1 MRNPQAA
8 VDALT
13 ACGEKVGGVVLNEL
27 TLGRVALLEKVG
39 SVFAKGK
46 VETSKLS
53 AMDMLPAMYI
63 LAEPVAAVMAQIRD
77 GTFDTAVM
85 EWADTIAMGEITE
98 LAEAVKRIF
107 RRVEAVAPQGMVD
120 GEGGDEKKQVAAT
133 AG

>member
-39 SVFAKGK
+39 SVFAKGR
-46 VETSKLS
+46 VDTSRLSTMDLLPVMYVLS
-53 AMDMLPAMYI
+53 ASVV
-63 LAEPVAAVMAQIRD
+63 EVMAQIRD
-77 GTFDTAVM
+77 GTFDVAVM
-85 EWADTIAMGEITE
+85 EWADGIAMGDIPK
-98 LAEAVKRIF
+98 LSEAVKRIF